1 MLCKDIFVDFDGDI
15 SPLSILLDLYRSE
28 HDSPQKRDEWETYYK
43 MHHPESYEKFLNYKE
58 KIEKRTPNIKQ
69 MYFDFLDG
77 KRDHPE
83 FKYFSLEGL

>member
-43 MHHPESYEKFLNYKE
+43 IHHPAHRPYRARRPAVAACTGSVTVYPAA
-58 KIEKRTPNIKQ
+58 ISCRA
-69 MYFDFLDG
+69 
-77 KRDHPE
+77 
-83 FKYFSLEGL
+83 